1 MEKEESQLDK
11 KGSLL
16 DSKSDHKGSS
26 KDDPKVQLVQSKKDE
41 VCHPE
46 KSDPAS
52 SSILPKQSAEKNAFA
67 KEEPSKQ
74 SSQEKIGDS
83 LIDKEDIGEGEQR
96 QIQESPQQ
104 VSEENNKEDTSEKSN
119 QEKIGNPLSE
129 KEDMVEGE
137 NRQIQETPEH
147 ISEENNAKDANQKT
161 QKEEGELQESSQ
173 SDQEKSVQQNLN
185 ETAESVIISKHQAKN
200 SLRTLKTLVILQ
212 FSTVKKQVAFN
223 KKDPLISMQM
233 WILLCLCKKIMM
245 ILLLKSRTHPWTKS
259 IQATKIH

>member
-1 MEKEESQLDK
+1 MVRKRQEVQKSGSNTKKKDTPIPRKKAKPAVQKTKGDKSTELDESKKGPLKSPPNYATVSNTRIEKGSSKMEKEESQLDK

-104 VSEENNKEDTSEKSN
+104 VSEENNKEDTSEKPN

-129 KEDMVEGE
+129 KEDMVERE
-137 NRQIQETPEH
+137 KRQI
-147 ISEENNAKDANQKT
+147 
-161 QKEEGELQESSQ
+161 
-173 SDQEKSVQQNLN
+173 
-185 ETAESVIISKHQAKN
+185 
-200 SLRTLKTLVILQ
+200 
-212 FSTVKKQVAFN
+212 
-223 KKDPLISMQM
+223 
-233 WILLCLCKKIMM
+233 
-245 ILLLKSRTHPWTKS
+245 
-259 IQATKIH
+259 